1 MKVENITKSVLGLVL
16 IFFGLWLIIRW
27 WSSFLVIVK
36 GFLPLFLGLIG
47 LIFIL
52 LAFEK

>member
-1 MKVENITKSVLGLVL
+1 MEVENLAKGVVGLILILGS
-16 IFFGLWLIIRW
+16 IWIIALW
-27 WSSFLVIVK
+27 WSAFLTIVK
-36 GFLPLFLGLIG
+36 GFLPVFLILAG